1 MPQAYVGPYTVT
13 PELLV
18 DLAQRVLDVQA
29 YLDETPDFVDQIEGA
44 LGSEV
49 VTSALHHFVSGW
61 HDGRKQISNEVGEL
75 AEMVAQAAGVYAD
88 TDSCLAAAIPVGGS

>member
-29 YLDETPDFVDQIEGA
+29 YLDGTGEFVDEIESA
-44 LGSEV
+44 LGSDDV
-49 VTSALHHFVSGW
+49 ASALHHFVSGW
-61 HDGRKQISNEVGEL
+61 RDGRKQISTEVGEL
-75 AEMVAQAAGVYAD
+75 SDMIAQAANVYAD
-88 TDSCLAAAIPVGGS
+88 TDSCLASSIPGGGS